1 MRKYLLLLM
10 FLCLASLLHSQN
22 KFELVS
28 PNGEIKVLFN
38 LSDKIYYS
46 IDYNGE
52 VLLKDNSIQLTL
64 KNQVLGQNPKLRRQK
79 RMSID
84 EYLTPVVP
92 LKYSKINN
100 RYNNRHAYSHERCCP
115 YKRRYF
121 QAPCQYLLQRKK

>member
-92 LKYSKINN
+92 LKYSKIVIINC
-100 RYNNRHAYSHERCCP
+100 Y
-115 YKRRYF
+115 
-121 QAPCQYLLQRKK
+121 